1 MIIDQQRGASTAS
14 RIFDKCAIAQRAHAS
29 TEDTTAISLRAAG
42 GAGWI
47 GAEQNSLELYMY
59 MLVICIT
66 LI

>member
-14 RIFDKCAIAQRAHAS
+14 RISDKCAIAQRAHAS

-47 GAEQNSLELYMY
+47 GAEQNSL
-59 MLVICIT
+59 ICIA
-66 LI
+66 LIYM